1 MPFKPMTSLRRGI
14 GSLWRGI
21 DATRR
26 FVLNLLFLII
36 LIMLLWA
43 MFGGGIK
50 PLAPKTALVLDLKGE
65 LVEEKA
71 GSVRD
76 SVVAGL
82 AGNARRLI
90 QLRDVLTV
98 LDAAAKDGNIDS
110 VVLLLDEM
118 DGGGLASLREF
129 GAAVDRVKA
138 AGKTVVAWGGT

>member
-1 MPFKPMTSLRRGI
+1 MPFKPVSSLRRGL
-14 GSLWRGI
+14 GSFWRGI

-26 FVLNLLFLII
+26 FVFNLLFLLI
-36 LIMLLWA
+36 LIFLLWA

-82 AGNARRLI
+82 SGNARHLI

-118 DGGGLASLREF
+118 NGGGLASLREI
-129 GAAVDRVKA
+129 GAAVA
-138 AGKTVVAWGGT
+138 A

>member
-1 MPFKPMTSLRRGI
+1 MSSLRRGF
-14 GSLWRGI
+14 GSLWRGL

-36 LIMLLWA
+36 VIMLLWA

-76 SVVAGL
+76 SLVAGL
-82 AGNARRLI
+82 SGNARHLI
-90 QLRDVLTV
+90 QLRDVLTA
-98 LDAAAKDGNIDS
+98 LDAAAKDSNIDS

-129 GAAVDRVKA
+129 GAASSA
-138 AGKTVVAWGGT
+138 